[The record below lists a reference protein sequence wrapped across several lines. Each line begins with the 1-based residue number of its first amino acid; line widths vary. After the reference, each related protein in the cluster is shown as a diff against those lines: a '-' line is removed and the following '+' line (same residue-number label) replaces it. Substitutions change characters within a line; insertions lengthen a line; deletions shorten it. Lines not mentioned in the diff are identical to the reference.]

1 MDYTF
6 RPVEGGTSYENS
18 HTLGIDRPALLRP
31 LVNQAIRPWLF
42 PEHMG
47 RAWLTH
53 NVEEVGNFQ
62 FFLPALYADE
72 TSTRP

>member
-1 MDYTF
+1 MDYSFTS
-6 RPVEGGTSYENS
+6 VAGGTRYANS
-18 HTLGIDRPALLRP
+18 LTVGIDRPALLRP

-42 PEHMG
+42 PEDMG

-62 FFLPALYADE
+62 FFLPALYAKVAA
-72 TSTRP
+72 T